1 MLLLSCE
8 NEFKY
13 GDAHYSQRAPHLVLG
28 PIRVLTLS
36 AAVAYTLAWALEKAT
51 GPAAHGTELVEG
63 VQGTVRAEKGDGGLT
78 LVDGC
83 GHEHWPL
90 ELGVVEVK
98 HDLAQRIA
106 AVAEVGKETVHGCR
120 AHIASILR
128 PDEGAQGVVSLACRL
143 GRHFD
148 AALRHKCQVLKAGAD
163 GVPFVVADVV
173 LNCLEVVGQELL
185 HAGEDWTIRGL
196 RLLSQLHKNIPFLP
210 ENRHRVEPS
219 GGQLEDVFKCAWSV
233 VQLDKRLRGHG
244 YAHQLAQIRIH
255 RRIIVP

>member
-1 MLLLSCE
+1 MGRWDWKQSDLR
-8 NEFKY
+8 
-13 GDAHYSQRAPHLVLG
+13 YSARRAPSLVLG
-28 PIRVLTLS
+28 PISVLTLS
-36 AAVAYTLAWALEKAT
+36 AAVTNAFARALEQT
-51 GPAAHGTELVEG
+51 SSLSAHGAELVEG
-63 VQGTVRAEKGDGGLT
+63 VQGAVRAEKGDGGLT

-106 AVAEVGKETVHGCR
+106 AVAEVGEEAVHGCR

-148 AALRHKCQVLKAGAD
+148 AALRHKGQVLKAGAD
-163 GVPFVVADVV
+163 GVLLVVANVV
-173 LNCLEVVGQELL
+173 LNRFEVVLQQRL
-185 HAGEDWTIRGL
+185 HASEDWAVGGL
-196 RLLSQLHKNIPFLP
+196 RALCQLNKYVPFLF
-210 ENRHRVEPS
+210 ENWDRLKPG
-219 GGQLEDVFKCAWSV
+219 GGQLEDLFKCAWGV
-233 VQLDKRLRGHG
+233 VQHDKRLRGHG
-244 YAHQLAQIRIH
+244 CAHQLAHIRIH